1 MIKLLR
7 EAWTLAI
14 EALSWMELQGL
25 NEKLALTRTAKQLKI
40 TDVNVLRL
48 AHKMVLETTR
58 KRNLLDFILNNVLKP
73 RSIRQF
79 KLGVREFLRL
89 YAHEI
94 HFEKAKFEDA
104 IEMVRTG
111 RAILGWQ
118 ELHEVEDVLGE
129 IYNVKLNELLE
140 NLPDEERVSLTTYN
154 PKWFVKYCFKV
165 FGRNEA
171 LKILESGKKNPPFY
185 VRINTLK
192 GLEKELLKRLYADGI
207 RLRKVEGLR
216 YTYEVLSFEKPLN
229 RTKSFKEGLFYIQD
243 KASCLATEVAN
254 PLPNTTVFDVCAAP
268 GAKTSFMAQL
278 MENKGKIYSIDYS
291 RRRMEVWKKE
301 IKRMGVK
308 NAQPIIADA
317 CNPLPL
323 KIQADLIVL
332 DPPCTSTGAFA
343 KLPSAKW
350 RLNKR
355 SPLKMSQIQWQ
366 MLINC
371 AEKVKSGGHLV
382 YSTCSIC
389 LEENELLIEKF
400 LKLFPEFK
408 LVKAEPWIGMP
419 GLRGLNRCQRL
430 YPHIHTC
437 NGFFVAKLLKEY

>member
-25 NEKLALTRTAKQLKI
+25 NEKLALARTMKQLGIK
-40 TDVNVLRL
+40 DVNTLRL
-48 AHKMVLETTR
+48 AHKMVLETVR
-58 KRNLLDFILNNVLKP
+58 KCNLIDFILNNVLRP
-73 RSIRQF
+73 RSIGQF

-89 YAHEI
+89 YTHEI
-94 HFEKAKFEDA
+94 HFEKAKFEEA
-104 IEMVRTG
+104 IEMARTG

-118 ELHEVEDVLGE
+118 ELHEVEDVLGK
-129 IYNVKLNELLE
+129 IYNVKLNELLKS
-140 NLPDEERVSLTTYN
+140 LTDEEKVSLMTYN
-154 PKWFVKYCFKV
+154 PKWFVKYCFKI

-171 LKILESGKKNPPFY
+171 LKILKSGTRSPPVY
-185 VRINTLK
+185 IRINTLK
-192 GLEKELLKRLYADGI
+192 DSERKMLKRLHEEGI
-207 RLRKVEGLR
+207 RLKRVEGLR
-216 YTYEVLSFEKPLN
+216 YTYEVLSTEKPLN
-229 RTKSFKEGLFYIQD
+229 RTKSFAEGLFYIQD

-254 PLPNTTVFDVCAAP
+254 PLPSMTVFDVCAAP

-278 MENKGKIYSIDYS
+278 MENKGKIYSVDYS
-291 RRRMEVWKKE
+291 KRRMEVWKKE
-301 IKRMGVK
+301 TKRMGVK
-308 NAQPIIADA
+308 NAHPIIADA

-323 KIQADLIVL
+323 KIQADLVIL

-343 KLPSAKW
+343 KMPSAKW

-366 MLINC
+366 MLVNC
-371 AEKVKSGGHLV
+371 AEKVKPGGYLV

-389 LEENELLIEKF
+389 LEENELLIRKF

-408 LVKAEPWIGMP
+408 LVDAEPRIGKP
-419 GLRGLNRCQRL
+419 GLRGLNKCQRL
-430 YPHIHTC
+430 YPHIHKC
-437 NGFFVAKLLKEY
+437 NGFFVAKLLKED